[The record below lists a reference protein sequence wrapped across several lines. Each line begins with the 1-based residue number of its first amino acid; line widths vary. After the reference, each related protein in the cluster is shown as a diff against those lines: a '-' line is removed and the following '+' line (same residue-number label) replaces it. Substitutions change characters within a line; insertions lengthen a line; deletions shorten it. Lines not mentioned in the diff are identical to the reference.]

1 MKKILVCLITI
12 VVVMNLSAQVEGT
25 IQWQPEIDFTY
36 QINGEYIEILSET
49 GYVDEP
55 GMPQI
60 PYCVKTFLIPVN
72 AQPVIQVKYVNRKL
86 QKKDVLLY
94 PVQPPIP
101 IGESSLSWVEPN
113 NDIYNSS
120 NPFPGKYA
128 EIVSFRKGR
137 LGAMVDAA
145 EKNVNSDV
153 DNYLPEYLIITNEA
167 LKDKFRILA
176 DWKTKKGI
184 PAIIETVE
192 EISATY
198 AGSDIQEKIRN
209 YLVDVKRNYGSM
221 FVLLGGD
228 TNIIPARVKKSRYS
242 KNKDWV
248 AVDFYYTCVDNG
260 NWNKNGN
267 NIYYE
272 ADKIDFEDSK
282 DWGVSFKLG
291 RAPVE
296 TLEEAEVFVN
306 KVIHY
311 EKADLNIDYSY
322 INNSVAA
329 DAFISKNENTGYLSN
344 EKRSEIASFY
354 SETNLN
360 RWLIYDHYNC
370 KSNIATCSNKHSV
383 YEDQSG
389 KGEEL
394 NKVHF
399 VSALQN
405 GGNSGLNHFH
415 LVYHMDHSSPE
426 GMGTS
431 SKDKNESISNWDV
444 DNLNNGY
451 YYQIVMSGGCSPADI
466 TKDCIA
472 EHFINNPQGGAVA
485 FIGNADTG
493 WANEHV
499 HLGQFLSELYK
510 TSANATNRYDLS
522 ILHQKALE
530 NIKYKNLKL
539 ANCALHLL
547 GDPEMQVWSDVPK
560 TMNVTLMP
568 ASLTTGENMIMV
580 NINGLPQ
587 NETARICIQKK
598 DELYIVDQL
607 ANGSHTINVSVQ
619 TLGVVNITVTAHNF
633 RPVER
638 DAQVSQNGSESTI
651 AVEDLIY
658 NDKGTGVSI
667 GNGDGQLDAGE
678 TIELTVKLRNTGN
691 SALNGVTA
699 SLIST
704 SDDIEI
710 VNANA
715 TFGNIAGN
723 TAVRSVTPF
732 VFKINKNW
740 KIKTGMQYQYNAIRK
755 RWEWIFVDSSLLQW
769 NKLESTNISKW

>member
-153 DNYLPEYLIITNEA
+153 DNYLPEYLIITNET
-167 LKDKFRILA
+167 LKEKFRILA

-192 EISATY
+192 EISTTY
-198 AGSDIQEKIRN
+198 TGSDIQEKIRN

-228 TNIIPARVKKSRYS
+228 TNVIPARVKKSRDS
-242 KNKDWV
+242 DNKDWV

-311 EKADLNIDYSY
+311 EKADLN
-322 INNSVAA
+322 
-329 DAFISKNENTGYLSN
+329 
-344 EKRSEIASFY
+344 
-354 SETNLN
+354 
-360 RWLIYDHYNC
+360 
-370 KSNIATCSNKHSV
+370 HSV
-383 YEDQSG
+383 
-389 KGEEL
+389 
-394 NKVHF
+394 
-399 VSALQN
+399 
-405 GGNSGLNHFH
+405 
-415 LVYHMDHSSPE
+415 
-426 GMGTS
+426 
-431 SKDKNESISNWDV
+431 I
-444 DNLNNGY
+444 
-451 YYQIVMSGGCSPADI
+451 
-466 TKDCIA
+466 
-472 EHFINNPQGGAVA
+472 
-485 FIGNADTG
+485 
-493 WANEHV
+493 
-499 HLGQFLSELYK
+499 
-510 TSANATNRYDLS
+510 
-522 ILHQKALE
+522 
-530 NIKYKNLKL
+530 
-539 ANCALHLL
+539 
-547 GDPEMQVWSDVPK
+547 
-560 TMNVTLMP
+560 
-568 ASLTTGENMIMV
+568 
-580 NINGLPQ
+580 
-587 NETARICIQKK
+587 
-598 DELYIVDQL
+598 
-607 ANGSHTINVSVQ
+607 
-619 TLGVVNITVTAHNF
+619 
-633 RPVER
+633 
-638 DAQVSQNGSESTI
+638 
-651 AVEDLIY
+651 
-658 NDKGTGVSI
+658 
-667 GNGDGQLDAGE
+667 
-678 TIELTVKLRNTGN
+678 
-691 SALNGVTA
+691 
-699 SLIST
+699 
-704 SDDIEI
+704 
-710 VNANA
+710 
-715 TFGNIAGN
+715 
-723 TAVRSVTPF
+723 
-732 VFKINKNW
+732 
-740 KIKTGMQYQYNAIRK
+740 
-755 RWEWIFVDSSLLQW
+755 
-769 NKLESTNISKW
+769 